1 MICSLPSFAEAGK
14 RIVQNKD
21 NISEDKDKQYVENNL
36 KNNHMIDNG
45 PKKLKLIDTAATRD
59 EDVPIVNKRQAI
71 DKENAANRL
80 VGWFEIIS
88 KNKLNK
94 Q

>member
-1 MICSLPSFAEAGK
+1 MICPLPPFVEAGN
-14 RIVQNKD
+14 RIVQNKE
-21 NISEDKDKQYVENNL
+21 NISEDKGEQYDEKKL
-36 KNNHMIDNG
+36 KNNHKINND
-45 PKKLKLIDTAATRD
+45 PKNLKLIDTAATRD
-59 EDVPIVNKRQAI
+59 EDVPIVNKRQAT

>member
-71 DKENAANRL
+71 DKENSANKL
-80 VGWFEIIS
+80 VGWFAITS
-88 KNKLNK
+88 TNLKKR
-94 Q
+94 